1 MNERRQWEL
10 KNESNKI
17 NVRWLLTLLVAGYL
31 SYILYTDQGN
41 EVGTTHLFSWAYIV
55 LLVGIMAVLNLA
67 FGIYVRRARKGRG
80 TLSPALK
87 YITMVVDFLAVSAL
101 LVPTGGDE
109 SLFFILYFI
118 VIVSNS
124 LRYGMRLAIV
134 GLIVFNLSYA
144 AVLALQYYPDLSLP
158 HLQRELL
165 KVVGFWIVGLY
176 TGYISRRFEILQG
189 EVEKYQRLVERLM
202 QERGP
207 AA

>member
-1 MNERRQWEL
+1 MTERRQWEL
-10 KNESNKI
+10 KNEGNKI
-17 NVRWLLTLLVAGYL
+17 NVRWLLILLVAGYL
-31 SYILYTDQGN
+31 SYILHTDQGN
-41 EVGTTHLFSWAYIV
+41 EVGTTHLFSWTYIAV
-55 LLVGIMAVLNLA
+55 LVGIMAVLNLA
-67 FGIYVRRARKGRG
+67 FGIYVRRARKGHG
-80 TLSPALK
+80 AFSPALK
-87 YITMVVDFLAVSAL
+87 YITMIVDFLAVSAL

-202 QERGP
+202 QERK
-207 AA
+207 AAG